1 MLDDSVVV
9 ELARVPV
16 RRGRYDCD
24 VSVCSALV
32 VWWDASLLGS
42 VVHRIDGL
50 RCIGL
55 QVASTADAAG
65 EVLRTD

>member
-1 MLDDSVVV
+1 
-9 ELARVPV
+9 
-16 RRGRYDCD
+16 
-24 VSVCSALV
+24 V